1 MASCVFCAIVAG
13 EAPASVV
20 HRDDLVWAFLDI
32 APLVPGHTLV
42 VPVAHAEGL
51 GDLDPAA
58 GGRMFRVAQRVAGA
72 LRGVEPGL
80 GGVNLFLADGRG
92 AGQEVMHAHLH
103 VLPRRRGDG
112 VRIDLGIV
120 HRRHP
125 DRAELDET
133 ADRLRTALRRERDDG
148 ASC

>member
-1 MASCVFCAIVAG
+1 MI
-13 EAPASVV
+13 
-20 HRDDLVWAFLDI
+20 HRDDRVWAFMDI
-32 APLVPGHTLV
+32 APLVPGHALV

-51 GDLDPAA
+51 RDLDPAA
-58 GGRMFRVAQRVAGA
+58 GGRMFAVAQRVAAG
-72 LRGVEPGL
+72 LRRIDPDL

-112 VRIDLGIV
+112 VRIDLGLA

-125 DRAELDET
+125 SRAELDET
-133 ADRLRTALRRERDDG
+133 AARLREAVGDEQDG
-148 ASC
+148 GRSC